1 MGASYH
7 REGER
12 PMEKGKIVSLEDRIP
27 KLKEQRKRKTN
38 KRLVLLLSIFFILI
52 LVVIYFQS
60 PLSRVHTITVEGNA
74 AVSDV
79 AIIKESG
86 VTEQTN
92 IWNLN
97 KKTMKANIQK
107 LPEIKSASISLRL
120 PNSLLIHIKEYKK
133 IAYVSENT
141 HYYPVL
147 EDGSI
152 LKGSSGTKLMN
163 APILTGFEQGKY
175 LEAMV
180 GQLEKLPA
188 EILNSISE
196 IQYAPEKTDGYH
208 ITLYM
213 NDGNEVSATILT
225 FSEKITNYPS
235 IVSQLNPK
243 QKGIIDLE
251 VGSYFEPFNNSGTG
265 KKN

>member
-1 MGASYH
+1 
-7 REGER
+7 
-12 PMEKGKIVSLEDRIP
+12 MEKGKIVSLEDRIP

-38 KRLVLLLSIFFILI
+38 KRLVLLLSIFFLLI

-60 PLSRVHTITVEGNA
+60 PLSRVHNITVEGNA
-74 AVSDV
+74 AVSTD
-79 AIIKESG
+79 AIKKESG

-97 KKTMKANIQK
+97 KKKMKANIQK
-107 LPEIKSASISLRL
+107 MPEIKSASISLRL
-120 PNSLLIHIKEYKK
+120 PNSLLIHIEEYKK

-147 EDGSI
+147 GDGSI

-175 LEAMV
+175 LQAMV
-180 GQLEKLPA
+180 GQLEKLPS

-196 IQYAPEKTDGYH
+196 IQYTPEKTDGYH

-225 FSEKITNYPS
+225 FSEKIVNYPS

-243 QKGIIDLE
+243 EKGIIDLE
-251 VGSYFEPFNNSGTG
+251 VGSYFEPFNNSGSG
-265 KKN
+265 QKK